1 MRRPAVLAFSLFAIA
16 ASLPAE
22 VRDCLPMRA
31 SCGHHAAA
39 AVLGCSRMERRS
51 SCPSQRPAGCP
62 KTRPTRDASNCRLHP
77 TPPILR
83 QAPTTEIAA
92 PLTPARLDS
101 LVGAA
106 APRLARPDWREAP
119 ALRPR
124 ASPAAAPRSPR
135 PPPFTV

>member
-1 MRRPAVLAFSLFAIA
+1 MRRPAVLAFSLFCIA

-22 VRDCLPMRA
+22 VRDCLPLA
-31 SCGHHAAA
+31 SACGHHAAA
-39 AVLGCSRMERRS
+39 AGSSCSRMEGRS

-62 KTRPTRDASNCRLHP
+62 KTRPTRDAGNCRLHP

-83 QAPTTEIAA
+83 QALTTAVAA
-92 PLTPARLDS
+92 PVTLSRLES
-101 LVGAA
+101 LVPPD
-106 APRLARPDWREAP
+106 APRAVRQDWREAP

-135 PPPFTV
+135 PPPITV